1 MIRRIA
7 IEHYRSIRS
16 MVLDLDALT
25 VVTGP
30 NGSGKTNL
38 YRALRLLA
46 ETAHNRAGAALA
58 AEGGLASVLWAGK
71 GRYGGSTEP
80 VALKLGFSD
89 DDFSYAVDFGLHAN
103 GMGPFRSDPVVK
115 AEAVWAG
122 ELLRPATSLARRR
135 GIFAEVRGESGW
147 EPVTVPL
154 EQNDSILAQLADP
167 RLSPEIV
174 LLREQIRAW
183 RFHETFRT
191 DPDAPARRPHAGT
204 FSPVLADDGG
214 NLPSVLATIQ
224 QQGFGD
230 ELDAAVA
237 EAFPGARLDVGTEP
251 GRFTAGLLQGDLRR
265 PLLARELSDG
275 TLRYLLLAA
284 ALLSPRPPRLLVL
297 NEPEAALHV
306 DLVPALSG
314 LIRRASE
321 RTQVLVITHSAELA
335 RRLGEHGRRVELRG
349 VGDTTI
355 DGLLPLEHPPWSWP
369 QR

>member
-7 IEHYRSIRS
+7 IEQYRSIRS
-16 MVLDLDALT
+16 MVLDLDPLT

-46 ETAHNRAGAALA
+46 HTADNRAGAALA

-71 GRYGGSTEP
+71 RSAAAP

-103 GMGPFRSDPVVK
+103 GMGPFLTDPVVK

-122 ELLRPATSLARRR
+122 ESLRPSTALVRRR
-135 GIFAEVRGESGW
+135 GVFAEVRGDDGW
-147 EPVTVPL
+147 EAVAAPL
-154 EQNDSILAQLADP
+154 QQNDSILAQLADP

-191 DPDAPARRPHAGT
+191 DPDAPSRRPHAGT

-214 NLPSVLATIQ
+214 NLPSVLATIRH
-224 QQGFGD
+224 QGLGH
-230 ELDAAVA
+230 ELDAAID
-237 EAFPGARLDVGTEP
+237 EAFPGSRLQLATEP
-251 GRFTAGLLQGDLRR
+251 GRFTAGLAQGTLER
-265 PLLARELSDG
+265 PLLAHELSDG

-306 DLVPALSG
+306 DLVPALAS
-314 LIRRASE
+314 LIRRTSE
-321 RTQVLVITHSAELA
+321 RTQVLVITHSADLA
-335 RRLGEHGRRVELRG
+335 RRLGEHGRRVELSG
-349 VGDTTI
+349 VGDTAI
-355 DGLLPLEHPPWSWP
+355 EGLLPLEHPPWTWP